1 MTLRGAILAIT
12 EAQQQEN
19 SDKESRILHLTSLL
33 AEKTSIISE
42 LEDKVEDAVRKVSN
56 VEICAAI
63 FFIIVKKLYKINNVH
78 LQTLDEANLQLR
90 ESESVIPQKEDIMQ
104 GHASL
109 LSIEGKG
116 CQDQRAHVEQNYQQ
130 TNSLEH
136 WKHDYLDTSSKN
148 KEENITTPDSSCGF
162 VEVKMKLR
170 EIQMQ
175 MSALKS
181 CMHEYADN
189 QFKELEAMAFQ
200 LKTELVI
207 SNTANP
213 TLTKSEK
220 GAAKS
225 RGSGSPFKCI
235 VGLAQQINTEKDEEL
250 TVARCKVEELEALA
264 ASRQNQIFMLNIRL
278 AAAESMT
285 HDVLRDLLGIK
296 LDMTKYAKMNG
307 GSHSDDSIKEKV
319 W

>member
-1 MTLRGAILAIT
+1 
-12 EAQQQEN
+12 
-19 SDKESRILHLTSLL
+19 
-33 AEKTSIISE
+33 
-42 LEDKVEDAVRKVSN
+42 
-56 VEICAAI
+56 
-63 FFIIVKKLYKINNVH
+63 
-78 LQTLDEANLQLR
+78 
-90 ESESVIPQKEDIMQ
+90 
-104 GHASL
+104 
-109 LSIEGKG
+109 
-116 CQDQRAHVEQNYQQ
+116 
-130 TNSLEH
+130 
-136 WKHDYLDTSSKN
+136 
-148 KEENITTPDSSCGF
+148 
-162 VEVKMKLR
+162 
-170 EIQMQ
+170 
-175 MSALKS
+175 
-181 CMHEYADN
+181 
-189 QFKELEAMAFQ
+189 MAFQ

-307 GSHSDDSIKEKV
+307 GSHSDDSMKGKDKELGELKRKV
-319 W
+319 DEFVEERKSLLEEINRRHEELIAAQIRLRKLEENEEFLSTENEILKVDNAKYKNIAMELEQELEKTSIQLNMQ